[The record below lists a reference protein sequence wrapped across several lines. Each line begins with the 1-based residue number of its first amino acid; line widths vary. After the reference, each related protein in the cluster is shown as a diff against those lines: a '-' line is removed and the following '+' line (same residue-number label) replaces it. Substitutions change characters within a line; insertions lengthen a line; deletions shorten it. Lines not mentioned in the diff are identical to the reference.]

1 MTEPGEC
8 VRSAKGTKR
17 SQTASD
23 IRTTSTW
30 ERVSLTE
37 NRGTNEK
44 DNDTVYVCIGE
55 CVG

>member
-1 MTEPGEC
+1 MTEPAGC
-8 VRSAKGTKR
+8 VPFAKGIKR

-23 IRTTSTW
+23 IRITSTW
-30 ERVSLTE
+30 GRVSLAE